1 MGAKGL
7 YQSVDADDP
16 TSWVFSRY
24 FNHSKVEVYAK
35 LCQYNSIY
43 VIDIY
48 IYICIHTVYHV
59 YTYLLKLQTST
70 GISHMFKYI
79 FMNKSP
85 CFNAMLV

>member
-48 IYICIHTVYHV
+48 MYTYRIPCIYI
-59 YTYLLKLQTST
+59 ST
-70 GISHMFKYI
+70 
-79 FMNKSP
+79 
-85 CFNAMLV
+85 